1 MLSIDQVKTAVDFAN
16 RGHVDLN
23 LQNIQDVLEA
33 ADFLGME
40 SLIKGEFSSSFKT
53 VLLNVIQDSCSL

>member
-1 MLSIDQVKTAVDFAN
+1 MLKIDQVETAVNFAIK
-16 RGHVDLN
+16 GEVDLN

-40 SLIKGEFSSSFKT
+40 SLIKGA
-53 VLLNVIQDSCSL
+53 